1 MPNLASVLKEEIQRL
16 ARKEAK
22 ASLAKTK
29 QASSQH
35 RRDIARLKREVKG
48 LTQRLASLEGRERK
62 RASKSAPEELA
73 AGARFSPKSVKSHR
87 TRLLVSAADYGRLVG
102 VSALTIYNWEGGKT
116 RPRQQQLAALV
127 SIRGLGKREAWRR
140 LDEMDE

>member
-35 RRDIARLKREVKG
+35 RRDIARLKREVKD
-48 LTQRLASLEGRERK
+48 LTRRLASLEGRERK
-62 RASKSAPEELA
+62 RASKSAPAELA
-73 AGARFSPKSVKSHR
+73 AGTRFSPKSVKSHR
-87 TRLLVSAADYGRLVG
+87 TRLQLSASDYGRLVG
-102 VSALTIYNWEGGKT
+102 VSMLSVYNWESGKT
-116 RPRQQQLAALV
+116 RPRQQQLASLA
-127 SIRGLGKREAWRR
+127 SIRGLGKREAWKL
-140 LDEMDE
+140 LDDMDE